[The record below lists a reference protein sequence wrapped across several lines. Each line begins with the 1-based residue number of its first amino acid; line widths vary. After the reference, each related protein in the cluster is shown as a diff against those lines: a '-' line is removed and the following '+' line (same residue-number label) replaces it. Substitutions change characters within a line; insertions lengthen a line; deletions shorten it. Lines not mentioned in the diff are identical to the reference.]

1 MNNYNIREIKQ
12 TEIPILSDF
21 LYEAIFQPNGQ
32 QLLPRDVIRQPELQV
47 FIEGFGRKD
56 DHCLI
61 AECDEKIIGAVW
73 SRILTGTIK
82 GYGNVDGT
90 TPELAISLYQE
101 YRNRGIGTELMKRM
115 MQLLK
120 SSGYVQVSLAVQK
133 DNYALRMYQAVGFS
147 IIEELEQEY
156 LMLCQ
161 LMDNLDSVRSI

>member
-1 MNNYNIREIKQ
+1 MNNYNIREIKR
-12 TEIPILSDF
+12 TEIPILSEF
-21 LYEAIFQPNGQ
+21 LYEAIFQPNDQ
-32 QLLPRDVIRQPELQV
+32 YLLPRDVIQKPELQV
-47 FIEGFGRKD
+47 FIEDFGRKD
-56 DHCLI
+56 DYCLI

-73 SRILTGTIK
+73 SRILAGTIK

-115 MQLLK
+115 MHLLK
-120 SSGYVQVSLAVQK
+120 SSGYAQVSLAVQK
-133 DNYALRMYQAVGFS
+133 DNYALRMYQAMGFS

-161 LMDNLDSVRSI
+161 LMDDFDRVRSI